1 MSRQVTEISWVTLW
15 RILAMALFI
24 GALYLMKEAVAIVL
38 LALVIST
45 ALHPPVAFLEKW
57 KIPRILGTIILF
69 LAAFLVLA
77 FVVYALVPVVIF
89 ELNSLIRDLSELANR
104 FFGFEAPAN
113 VVDLITPNLN
123 NLTDLLLAG
132 SVPFL
137 EVLGRLL
144 GGVTFLVAVLVLSF
158 YLTVSREG
166 VERFLRAVFPSAM
179 EGRVLQ
185 LYGRTKKKIGRWFQA
200 QVVLSLIIGIVT
212 FVGLRLLGVEQALVL
227 GVIAGLFELVPI
239 AGPIFAGALAIV
251 VAATQSLTLALW
263 VLIFFV
269 AVQQLEGNLL
279 VPLVMKKAIGIH
291 PVIILVA
298 LLGGAE
304 IAGVVGMLLAVPV
317 AVFLQEM
324 TDDWKAASRRSSA
337 SSP

>member
-1 MSRQVTEISWVTLW
+1 MTRQVTEVSWVTLW

-24 GALYLMKEAVAIVL
+24 GALYLMREAVIIVL

-45 ALHPPVAFLEKW
+45 ALHPPVAFLHRW

-69 LAAFLVLA
+69 LAVFVILA
-77 FVVYALVPVVIF
+77 FIVYALLPVVIL
-89 ELNSLIRDLSELANR
+89 ELNSLVRDLSELTNR
-104 FFGFEAPAN
+104 FFGFQAPADL
-113 VVDLITPNLN
+113 VDVLTPNLN

-132 SVPFL
+132 NVPFL
-137 EVLGRLL
+137 EILGRLL
-144 GGVTFLVAVLVLSF
+144 GGVTFVIAVLVLSF

-166 VERFLRAVFPSAM
+166 VERFLRAVFPAAM
-179 EGRVLQ
+179 EARVLQ
-185 LYGRTKKKIGRWFQA
+185 LYGRTKAKIGRWFQA
-200 QVVLSLIIGIVT
+200 QVILSLVIGAVVAI
-212 FVGLRLLGVEQALVL
+212 GLSLLGVEQALVL

-239 AGPIFAGALAIV
+239 AGPIFAGALAII

-269 AVQQLEGNLL
+269 VIQQLENNLL
-279 VPLVMKKAIGIH
+279 VPLVMKKAIGVH

-304 IAGVVGMLLAVPV
+304 IAGLVGMLLAVPA

-324 TDDWKAASRRSSA
+324 TDDWKAASRRA
-337 SSP
+337 G

>member
-1 MSRQVTEISWVTLW
+1 MNRQITEISWTTLW
-15 RILAMALFI
+15 RILAIAVFI
-24 GALYLMKEAVAIVL
+24 GALYLMKEALAIVL

-45 ALHPPVAFLEKW
+45 ALHPPVAFLERR

-69 LAAFLVLA
+69 LAVFVVLA
-77 FVVYALVPVVIF
+77 FIVYALLPVVIL
-89 ELNSLIRDLSELANR
+89 ELNSLIVDLSKLTNQ

-113 VVDLITPNLN
+113 LVNLLTPNLN
-123 NLTDLLLAG
+123 NLTNLLLAG

-137 EVLGRLL
+137 EVLGRLV
-144 GGVTFLVAVLVLSF
+144 GGVTFVIAVLVLSF

-166 VERFLRAVFPSAM
+166 VERFLRAVFPTAM
-179 EGRVLQ
+179 EEKVLQ
-185 LYGRTKKKIGRWFQA
+185 LYGRTKAKIGRWFQA
-200 QVVLSLIIGIVT
+200 QVILSLLIGSVVFI
-212 FVGLRLLGVEQALVL
+212 GLKFLGVEQALVL

-269 AVQQLEGNLL
+269 VIQQLEGNLV
-279 VPLVMKKAIGIH
+279 VPVVMKKAIGVH

-304 IAGVVGMLLAVPV
+304 IAGVVGMLLAVPA

-324 TDDWKAASRRSSA
+324 TEDWKATSRRA
-337 SSP
+337 G

>member
-1 MSRQVTEISWVTLW
+1 MARQTLEISWTTLW
-15 RILAMALFI
+15 RILAMAVFVT
-24 GALYLMKEAVAIVL
+24 ALYLMKEAIAIVL

-45 ALHPPVAFLEKW
+45 ALHSPVAFLERW

-69 LAAFLVLA
+69 LAVFSLLA
-77 FVVYALVPVVIF
+77 FVVYALLPVVIL
-89 ELNSLIRDLSELANR
+89 ELNSLVRDLSELTSR
-104 FFGFEAPAN
+104 FFGFRAPMN
-113 VVDLITPNLN
+113 IVDLLTPNLN
-123 NLTDLLLAG
+123 NLTNLLLAG

-137 EVLGRLL
+137 EILARLL
-144 GGVTFLVAVLVLSF
+144 GGVTFVIAVLVLSF

-166 VERFLRAVFPSAM
+166 VERFLRAVFPATM
-179 EGRVLQ
+179 EDRVLRV
-185 LYGRTKKKIGRWFQA
+185 YGHTKRKIGRWFRA
-200 QVVLSLIIGIVT
+200 QVMLSLIIGAVI
-212 FVGLRLLGVEQALVL
+212 FLGLRLLGVEQALVL

-251 VAATQSLTLALW
+251 VAATQSLVLALW

-269 AVQQLEGNLL
+269 VIQQLEGNLL
-279 VPLVMKKAIGIH
+279 VPVVMKRAVGIH

-324 TDDWKAASRRSSA
+324 IEDWKSEGRRASTS
-337 SSP
+337 

>member
-1 MSRQVTEISWVTLW
+1 MARQITEVSWTTLW
-15 RILAMALFI
+15 RILAIAVLV
-24 GALYLMKEAVAIVL
+24 GALYLMKEALAIVL

-45 ALHPPVAFLEKW
+45 ALHPPVDFLARW
-57 KIPRILGTIILF
+57 RIPRILGTILIF
-69 LAAFLVLA
+69 LTVFAVLA
-77 FVVYALVPVVIF
+77 FVIYALLPVVIL
-89 ELNSLIRDLSELANR
+89 ELNSLIVDLSELTNR
-104 FFGFEAPAN
+104 FFGFQAPTDFVN
-113 VVDLITPNLN
+113 LLTPNLN
-123 NLTDLLLAG
+123 NLTNLLLAG

-137 EVLGRLL
+137 EILGRLL
-144 GGVTFLVAVLVLSF
+144 GGVTFVIAVLVLSF

-166 VERFLRAVFPSAM
+166 VERFLRAVFPRSM
-179 EGRVLQ
+179 EEKVLK
-185 LYGRTKKKIGRWFQA
+185 LYGRTKDKIGRWFQA
-200 QVVLSLIIGIVT
+200 QVILSVIIGTVI
-212 FVGLRLLGVEQALVL
+212 FIGLRLLGVEQALVL

-269 AVQQLEGNLL
+269 VIQQLEGNLL
-279 VPLVMKKAIGIH
+279 VPVVMRKAIGVH

-304 IAGVVGMLLAVPV
+304 IAGVVGMLLAVPT

-324 TDDWKAASRRSSA
+324 TEDWKAGSRGK
-337 SSP
+337 